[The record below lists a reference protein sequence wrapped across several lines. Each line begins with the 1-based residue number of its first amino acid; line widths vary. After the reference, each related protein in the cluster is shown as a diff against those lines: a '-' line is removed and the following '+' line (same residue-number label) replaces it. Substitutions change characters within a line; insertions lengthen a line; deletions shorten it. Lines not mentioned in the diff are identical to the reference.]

1 MKRILYII
9 LFCLNFN
16 AIYAVET
23 KIIYT
28 IQNEIITNV
37 DIKNEFKYLLALN
50 PKLEILDKEK
60 IFKISKDSII
70 REKIKKIELN
80 KNNSSFE
87 IDKRY
92 TDNLLKNIYTSLN
105 FKSIEEFNVYLEP
118 YNQNVNDIIKKLTI
132 DALWNELIIKKYNS
146 KIEINEDELK
156 KKVLNKS
163 KSETTQYNLSE
174 IIYEIKDKKNIEKK
188 YLEIKKNIK
197 EIGFENSASIY
208 SSSETSK
215 IGGNIGWISQESFNP
230 KIMQNIS
237 GLDINEITGPIII
250 SNGIMILKINEIKK
264 VLTKINF
271 DEELKKL
278 IIYERNRKL
287 NQYSKIYFNKV
298 KKNIGFNE

>member
-70 REKIKKIELN
+70 REKIKKIELT

-188 YLEIKKNIK
+188 YLEIKKSIK

-271 DEELKKL
+271 DEELKEL

>member
-16 AIYAVET
+16 AIYALET

-70 REKIKKIELN
+70 REKIKKIELT

-271 DEELKKL
+271 DEELKEL